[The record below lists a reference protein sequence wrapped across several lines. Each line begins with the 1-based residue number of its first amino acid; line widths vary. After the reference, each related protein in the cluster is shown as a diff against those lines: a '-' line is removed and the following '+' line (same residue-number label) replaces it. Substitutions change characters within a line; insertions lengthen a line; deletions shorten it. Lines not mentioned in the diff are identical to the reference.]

1 MLLGHTGAMTYKVN
15 KMPETGTNFY
25 FIFDFTA
32 RPSTWDRIS
41 GRVPSTFGVME
52 GCVLRLKKPFS
63 LHFTLKVTGDSAM
76 SKRYGRGRRS
86 WTGELLRE
94 RGKKLPKTKT
104 MRARKVFQTVFW
116 LTIIKV
122 FLMTTCFRMDT
133 LQPHYNDDF
142 MHFLLVNEF
151 FVMEW
156 IEQIY
161 LNINHQSRL
170 YIIQRVF
177 QVCIIHSYRRSRSSV
192 EVRYS
197 SEAW

>member
-1 MLLGHTGAMTYKVN
+1 MLLGQWLTRWIKCLIPT
-15 KMPETGTNFY
+15 FIS
-25 FIFDFTA
+25 IFDWFHS
-32 RPSTWDRIS
+32 STFHVDRNS
-41 GRVPSTFGVME
+41 GRVHQPLESWRVVCSDYRNPSLYFKMWPGIQQKN
-52 GCVLRLKKPFS
+52 GQ
-63 LHFTLKVTGDSAM
+63 G
-76 SKRYGRGRRS
+76 
-86 WTGELLRE
+86 
-94 RGKKLPKTKT
+94 
-104 MRARKVFQTVFW
+104 RKVFQTVFW
-116 LTIIKV
+116 LMILKV
-122 FLMTTCFRMDT
+122 FLMTTYFRMET
-133 LQPHYNDDF
+133 LWPHYKDDF
-142 MHFLLVNEF
+142 MDFLLVNEF